1 MAWHGWLHEAK
12 RRKQLLQRVS
22 QRLLSLSMAR
32 AALSPPSSP
41 PTACQHVSL
50 ADLAPCWSQ
59 ALSLERWR
67 SFVGELLDIKRR
79 VRKCV
84 VAIQLKVVRAAFR
97 CWVARRK
104 PHRLHSACS
113 RRAARW
119 RLSRL
124 VVSVAAWNCRGVV
137 TAFSRLCPYAR
148 DRPWQAASQHDVPR

>member
-1 MAWHGWLHEAK
+1 MSKAAGISRSEPLRHA
-12 RRKQLLQRVS
+12 LQRGVYGVGRYHATQFCS
-22 QRLLSLSMAR
+22 HLGLR
-32 AALSPPSSP
+32 PSAKLGDMHP
-41 PTACQHVSL
+41 ERQEWV
-50 ADLAPCWSQ
+50 
-59 ALSLERWR
+59 LERWR

-124 VVSVAAWNCRGVV
+124 VVSVAVWNCRGVV